1 MTTSKLCL
9 IDSRITNSRIFIDNV
24 NEENHVP
31 KEYYGSINK
40 AKNTLKIK
48 QKTHSHIE
56 NQTFLEQSYSKN
68 IFF

>member
-48 QKTHSHIE
+48 QKT
-56 NQTFLEQSYSKN
+56 L
-68 IFF
+68 